1 MTGAEG
7 RRRLL
12 AGALALGAG
21 AAWASALAAG
31 ARPGGE
37 RAGAPPALVFGLLPM
52 GDAVESRRRWEPL
65 LLAIASA
72 LRRPVTVFSAFQY
85 DTLDRALQHG
95 RIDFALLSGKMALDA
110 VTSGPMQVLAQV
122 RRRRDPRQ
130 VEHRAL
136 LLGRLNGGPA
146 SLDAVLQNPERWHIA
161 RGDRRSVSGFIVPQS
176 ELFLPHGIDIETSFK
191 AETVGNHQDNALA
204 VANGDA
210 DVATTNSTDF
220 ERFQALFPTEA
231 GRLQVLWT
239 SLPTPPAQIVVRRDL
254 PAEQQAGLRN
264 LLLDYGR
271 APGADAERAVL
282 RSLQADLGY
291 EPADDSALLEAARM
305 QRDLALRHARLAQWV
320 SEDARQ
326 GRIARVEREYQ
337 AQVRRL
343 GNAARD

>member
-1 MTGAEG
+1 MTGAE
-7 RRRLL
+7 RRRWLRQAL
-12 AGALALGAG
+12 GLSLGAALAPAR
-21 AAWASALAAG
+21 AAG
-31 ARPGGE
+31 P
-37 RAGAPPALVFGLLPM
+37 RAGTEPLRPATPLVLGLLPM

-65 LLAIASA
+65 LMAISSA

-85 DTLDRALQHG
+85 DTLDRALQGG

-110 VTSGPMQVLAQV
+110 VVNGPMQVVAQV

-136 LLGRLNGGPA
+136 LVGRIGGSGPRTLE
-146 SLDAVLQNPERWHIA
+146 SVLQEPQRWHIA

-176 ELFLPHGIDIETSFK
+176 ELFLPHGVDIETSFK
-191 AETVGNHQDNALA
+191 AETVGNHQDNTLA

-210 DVATTNSTDF
+210 DLATTNSTDF

-231 GRLQVLWT
+231 ARLQVLWT
-239 SLPTPPAQIVVRRDL
+239 SLPTPPAQFVVRRAL
-254 PAEQQAGLRN
+254 PADVQAALRE

-282 RSLQADLGY
+282 RSLQAELGY
-291 EPADDSALLEAARM
+291 EPADDSALLDAARM

-326 GRIARVEREYQ
+326 GRIARVERDYQ
-337 AQVRRL
+337 TQLRRL
-343 GNAARD
+343 GAAARQ